1 MSKRNY
7 VVCIQAEAS
16 SDIEVRKIYEVI
28 PDALARKRR
37 HLRVVDESGEDYLY
51 PEECFSPIQLPEK
64 AIRVLVSL
72 SATPRANTTFQPPS
86 RARKISTHAAKRVR
100 AARGR

>member
-16 SDIEVRKIYEVI
+16 SDIEVRKIYEVVR
-28 PDALARKRR
+28 DELAEKRKY
-37 HLRVVDESGEDYLY
+37 LRVVDDSGEDYLY
-51 PEECFSPIQLPEK
+51 PEKCFSPVQLPEK

-72 SATPRANTTFQPPS
+72 SATPRANSTFQPPS
-86 RARKISTHAAKRVR
+86 RMRKISAQTAKRGR
-100 AARGR
+100 ASRG